1 MTPID
6 PEEAARKKL
15 LFEEKQRLSELPY
28 FERDASDPDVGVL
41 LSDRIRHYC
50 GPDFQLISP
59 MKELNLQPAAYGLRV
74 GDNYTKNGER
84 YTLNSGGVFEI
95 EPYRVAIIQT
105 LETLNLPDFLIGRW
119 NIQISLAYKGL
130 VWVGGAQVDPGFR
143 GRLNCPIYNLSS
155 EPVRLSYGDK
165 LAVIDF
171 VTTTPFLVTNTAAG
185 EGSQAFQWWRRAKLF
200 QEYNTSLQS
209 GVAKDVQEIRD
220 SVNASEERMS
230 ASVRAASAKT
240 ESKIDHIE
248 ARNDAFV
255 VALFTVVAV
264 LFAGLGVVA
273 TKGSDEASFFSST
286 NWVAAVALYFAL
298 RAYLCNSGQKV
309 RPQEQTI
316 ASAEKRRFRLFW
328 KPERVVELAVATLIV
343 LASIGYHLLDA
354 RVSAKAIHDATE
366 QAARATSALDR
377 ERGRVETEIL
387 LRQQADARLESLQQ
401 QLNALLKK

>member
-1 MTPID
+1 
-6 PEEAARKKL
+6 
-15 LFEEKQRLSELPY
+15 
-28 FERDASDPDVGVL
+28 
-41 LSDRIRHYC
+41 
-50 GPDFQLISP
+50 
-59 MKELNLQPAAYGLRV
+59 
-74 GDNYTKNGER
+74 
-84 YTLNSGGVFEI
+84 
-95 EPYRVAIIQT
+95 
-105 LETLNLPDFLIGRW
+105 
-119 NIQISLAYKGL
+119 
-130 VWVGGAQVDPGFR
+130 
-143 GRLNCPIYNLSS
+143 
-155 EPVRLSYGDK
+155 
-165 LAVIDF
+165 
-171 VTTTPFLVTNTAAG
+171 
-185 EGSQAFQWWRRAKLF
+185 
-200 QEYNTSLQS
+200 
-209 GVAKDVQEIRD
+209 
-220 SVNASEERMS
+220 MS

-286 NWVAAVALYFAL
+286 IWVAAVALYFAL